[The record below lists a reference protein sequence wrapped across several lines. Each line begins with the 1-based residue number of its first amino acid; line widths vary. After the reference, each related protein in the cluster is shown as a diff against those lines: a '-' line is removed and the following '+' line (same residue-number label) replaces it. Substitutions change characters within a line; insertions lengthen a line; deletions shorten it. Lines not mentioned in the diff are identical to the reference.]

1 MSEQGMKRLEKLY
14 ISKIRSRIDEIN
26 ERFIWTNATPVTDFA
41 VAETMA
47 HLPVG
52 AAKKLRYRPAK
63 DGLRWGKPWSTAW
76 FRLRIRIPAAFKGET
91 VVLRFLPDGE
101 CIIFRDDKPVQ
112 GLDRNR
118 GEYILFDRAGGG
130 ERLDLYVEAG
140 ANAAFGDYAQRLA
153 RQPELLV
160 LNRVVWDAFWDLSA
174 LYDMIVAPMEISN
187 FLGTKV
193 MYNLPENDTRR
204 SRIIFALNKAVD
216 LFDYGNPSNAELR
229 SQARKVRSVLQ
240 PVYDCGA
247 NASAQTI
254 ACLGHAHID
263 VAWLWP
269 LAETMRKC
277 GRTFANVL
285 ELMDRYPEF
294 KFVQSQPQLYEYTRR
309 LYPALYDRIRQ
320 KVKTGQWVPTGATW
334 VEPDCN
340 VTSGES
346 LVRQILFGTRFFK
359 EDFDYDVT
367 DLWIPDVF
375 GYSAALPQ
383 ILQRSGIECFLT
395 QKISWSQFS
404 RFPYHSFHW
413 EGIDGTRILTHFPPA
428 NDYNSRLDSAQMI
441 TAANDYRE
449 KDRCSIQAVPFG
461 FGDGGGGPNRPML
474 ERMRRYRNLEGMP
487 KLEPM
492 STKEFF
498 QHLRKASADLPKW
511 IGELYLEMH
520 RGTYTTQACNKKFNR
535 QAEILLHD
543 AEMLSA
549 LGSVLGS
556 RYDQKTLNE
565 AWKLVLLNQFHD
577 IVPGSSID
585 EVYADSYRQYKEIF
599 SKGRAVRDRTIAF
612 LAAKIDTRGDGIPVL
627 VLNSLSWE
635 RSDTVTFEADR
646 MRRGTSYVAF
656 DAEGR
661 ESPVQLCSDGR
672 ARFKGCIPSVG
683 HSVFHVR
690 AGKAS
695 APTIAATVQ
704 GMENA
709 RVRVDF
715 DAAGRVRGIFDK
727 KEQREVLERGKSGNR
742 FILFEDKM
750 ATCGPA
756 WDMEIYYNDKP
767 LVTDG
772 KLLAAKVIERGAVR
786 SVVRFTRSLSKSTI
800 VQDVVLTADSARID
814 FVTTV
819 EWGNE
824 KDVLLKVAFPVNVR
838 ADKARYEIQFG
849 NIERPTH
856 WNRPQDFGMFEVPAQ
871 RWADLSEG
879 DYGVALLN
887 DCKYGHD
894 IRDNVMRL
902 TLLRA
907 PKWPGKNADVDK
919 THQFTYSILPHAGT
933 YTNGVVRE
941 GYELNVPATAR
952 VVKAK
957 GGKLPARMSR
967 MSVSGGNI
975 VIDTVKKAEDDN
987 GIIVRMYEA
996 HGCRGRYEFITNLP
1010 VKRIVETNLMEK
1022 EEKGL
1027 GMKNGTLALEFKPFQ
1042 IVTVKLKM

>member
-1 MSEQGMKRLEKLY
+1 MSEKGMKRLEKLY
-14 ISKIRSRIDEIN
+14 ISKIRNRIGEIN
-26 ERFIWTNATPVTDFA
+26 ERFIWTKATPVTDFA
-41 VAETMA
+41 VAETMD
-47 HLPVG
+47 HLPIA

-91 VVLRFLPDGE
+91 VTLRFLPDGE

-130 ERLDLYVEAG
+130 ERLELYVEAG

-160 LNRVVWDAFWDLSA
+160 FNREVWDAFWDLSA
-174 LYDMIVAPMEISN
+174 LYGMIDPTEKMN
-187 FLGTKV
+187 WLGTH
-193 MYNLPENDTRR
+193 MFRSLPENDTRR

-229 SQARKVRSVLQ
+229 SQARKVRRALQ
-240 PVYDCGA
+240 PVYGCEA
-247 NASAQTI
+247 TASAQTI
-254 ACLGHAHID
+254 ACFGHAHID
-263 VAWLWP
+263 VAWLWS

-277 GRTFANVL
+277 GRTFSNVL

-294 KFVQSQPQLYEYTRR
+294 KFVQSQPQLYEYTRQK
-309 LYPALYDRIRQ
+309 YPALYERIRQ
-320 KVKTGQWVPTGATW
+320 KVKTGQWVPTGAMW

-359 EDFDYDVT
+359 AEFNYDVA
-367 DLWIPDVF
+367 DLWLPDVF

-404 RFPYHSFHW
+404 SFPYHSFHW
-413 EGIDGTRILTHFPPA
+413 EGIDGTRVLTHFPPA
-428 NDYNSRLDSAQMI
+428 DDYNSRLEAAHMI
-441 TAANDYRE
+441 TAANDYHE

-492 STKEFF
+492 AVKEFF
-498 QHLRKASADLPKW
+498 RRLRKESSDLPRW
-511 IGELYLEMH
+511 IGALYLEMH
-520 RGTYTTQACNKKFNR
+520 RGTYTTQADNKKFNR
-535 QAEILLHD
+535 RAELLLRD

-549 LGSVLGS
+549 LGSAQGD
-556 RYDQKTLNE
+556 RYDQKTLNA

-577 IVPGSSID
+577 IIPGSSID
-585 EVYADSYRQYKEIF
+585 EVYADSYRQYDEIF
-599 SKGRAVRDRTIAF
+599 AKGRAVKDRAVAS
-612 LAAKIDTRGDGIPVL
+612 LAARIDTRGDGIPVL
-627 VLNSLSWE
+627 VINSLSWE
-635 RSDTVTFEADR
+635 RRDTVTFESNR
-646 MRRGTSYVAF
+646 IRQGTSYVAV
-656 DAEGR
+656 DADGL
-661 ESPVQLCSDGR
+661 ESPVQLCADGF
-672 ARFKGCIPSVG
+672 ARFTGSLPSVG
-683 HSVFHVR
+683 HSVFHIG
-690 AGKAS
+690 AGKANAS
-695 APTIAATVQ
+695 TIAATEQ
-704 GMENA
+704 GMENDL
-709 RVRVDF
+709 VQVDF
-715 DAAGRVRGIFDK
+715 DAQGRVRGIFDK
-727 KEQREVLERGKSGNR
+727 KEQREVLERGKPGNR

-767 LVTDG
+767 LITDG
-772 KLLAAKVIERGAVR
+772 KLIAAKVIERGAVR
-786 SVVRFTRSLSKSTI
+786 SVVRFTRAISKSTI
-800 VQDVVLTADSARID
+800 RQDVVLTAGSARVD

-819 EWGNE
+819 EWGDE

-838 ADKARYEIQFG
+838 AEKARYEIQFG
-849 NIERPTH
+849 NVERPTH

-871 RWADLSEG
+871 KWADLSEG
-879 DYGVALLN
+879 NYGVALLN

-907 PKWPGKNADVDK
+907 PKSPGKNADVNK

-933 YTNGVVRE
+933 YTNGVVRA
-941 GYELNVPATAR
+941 GYELNVPATAA
-952 VVKAK
+952 VVNAK
-957 GGKLPARMSR
+957 GGRLPARISR
-967 MSVSGGNI
+967 MSVSGDNI
-975 VIDTVKKAEDDN
+975 VIDTVKQAEYDN

-996 HGCRGRYEFITNLP
+996 HGCRGRYEFVTNLP
-1010 VKRIVETNLMEK
+1010 VKRVVETNLMEK
-1022 EEKGL
+1022 EEKRL
-1027 GMKNGTLALEFKPFQ
+1027 GMKNGKLSLEFKPFQ
-1042 IVTVKLKM
+1042 IVTLKLKM

>member
-1 MSEQGMKRLEKLY
+1 MSAQGMKRLEKLY
-14 ISKIRSRIDEIN
+14 VDKIRIRIGEIN

-47 HLPVG
+47 HLPIA
-52 AAKKLRYRPAK
+52 AAKKLRYKPAK

-91 VVLRFLPDGE
+91 VALRFLPDGE

-118 GEYILFDRAGGG
+118 GEYILFDKAGSG
-130 ERLDLYVEAG
+130 ERLELYVEAG

-153 RQPELLV
+153 RQPQLLV
-160 LNRVVWDAFWDLSA
+160 CNREVWDAFWDLSA
-174 LYDMIVAPMEISN
+174 LYGMIDPTETKHW
-187 FLGTKV
+187 LGTFMV
-193 MYNLPENDTRR
+193 RSLPEDDTRR
-204 SRIIFALNKAVD
+204 ARIIFALNKAVD

-229 SQARKVRSVLQ
+229 SQARQVRRALQ
-240 PVYDCGA
+240 PVYACRA

-254 ACLGHAHID
+254 ACFGHAHID

-277 GRTFANVL
+277 GRTFSNVL

-320 KVKTGQWVPTGATW
+320 KVKSGQWVPTGAMW

-359 EDFDYDVT
+359 EAFNYEIT

-383 ILQRSGIECFLT
+383 ILQRSGITCFLT

-413 EGIDGTRILTHFPPA
+413 EGIDGTRVLAHFPPA
-428 NDYNSRLDSAQMI
+428 EDYNAQIDPARLISSA
-441 TAANDYRE
+441 NYYHE
-449 KDRCSIQAVPFG
+449 KDRSSIQAVPFG
-461 FGDGGGGPNRPML
+461 FGDGGGGPTCQML

-492 STKEFF
+492 AVKEFF
-498 QHLRKASADLPKW
+498 RRLGQASADLPKW
-511 IGELYLEMH
+511 IGELYLELH
-520 RGTYTTQACNKKFNR
+520 RGTCTTQAYNKKFNR
-535 QAEILLHD
+535 RAELLLRD

-549 LGSVLGS
+549 LAGAQGAS
-556 RYDQKTLNE
+556 YDRKTLNA

-577 IVPGSSID
+577 IIPGSSID
-585 EVYADSYRQYKEIF
+585 EVYVDSYRQYDEIF
-599 SKGRAVRDRTIAF
+599 AKGKAVKDRAVAA
-612 LAAKIDTRGDGIPVL
+612 LAARIDTRGDGLPVL

-635 RSDTVTFEADR
+635 RSDTVTFESNR
-646 MRRGTSYVAF
+646 IRKGTSCVAV
-656 DAEGR
+656 DADGR
-661 ESPVQLCSDGR
+661 ESPVQLCADGL
-672 ARFKGCIPSVG
+672 ARFKGSIPSVG

-690 AGKAS
+690 VGKANA
-695 APTIAATVQ
+695 APIAATTQ
-704 GMENA
+704 GMENDL
-709 RVRVDF
+709 VRVEF
-715 DAAGRVRGIFDK
+715 DAEGCVRSIFDK
-727 KEQREVLERGKSGNR
+727 KARREVLERGKPGNR

-756 WDMEIYYNDKP
+756 WDVDIFYNDKP

-772 KLLAAKVIERGAVR
+772 KLLSARVVERGAVR
-786 SVVRFTRSLSKSTI
+786 SVVRFTRALSKSKI
-800 VQDVVLTADSARID
+800 VQDVVLTAGSARVD

-824 KDVLLKVAFPVNVR
+824 KDVMLKVAFPVNVR
-838 ADKARYEIQFG
+838 AEKARYEIQFG
-849 NIERPTH
+849 NVERPTH
-856 WNRPQDFGMFEVPAQ
+856 WNRPQDYGMFEVPAQ
-871 RWADLSEG
+871 KWADLSEG

-894 IRDNVMRL
+894 IHANVMRL

-907 PKWPGKNADVDK
+907 PKSPGKNADVNK
-919 THQFTYSILPHAGT
+919 THQFTYSILPHAGG
-933 YTNGVVRE
+933 YTNGVVRA

-952 VVKAK
+952 VVNAKA
-957 GGKLPARMSR
+957 GRLPARLSR
-967 MSVSGGNI
+967 MGVSGGNI
-975 VIDTVKKAEDDN
+975 VIDTVKQAEDDN

-996 HGCRGRYEFITNLP
+996 HGCRGRYEFVTDLP
-1010 VKRIVETNLMEK
+1010 VKRVVETNLMEQ
-1022 EEKGL
+1022 EEKRL
-1027 GMKNGTLALEFKPFQ
+1027 AIKNGKLALEFKPFQ
-1042 IVTVKLKM
+1042 IVTLKLKM